1 MEEERGREA
10 EMNGREEAL
19 IRRVKYETKGG
30 RKGEGEGGRGGA
42 ATGLIHFLSSDGNS
56 LPLKS

>member
-30 RKGEGEGGRGGA
+30 RKGEGEGGRGG
-42 ATGLIHFLSSDGNS
+42 GSNRLDSF
-56 LPLKS
+56 PLK